1 MASRATQ
8 ARGRGNERAN
18 NCSQLDTHERP
29 VLAVN
34 STIVPP
40 ATTCVMIAVT
50 GATRKPLRLSRT
62 VGRAANLVE
71 AGRTDIQDK
80 HDDAN
85 PGNVG
90 RASQR
95 VTHSVSYRT
104 TRLLY
109 NLYYRTV

>member
-40 ATTCVMIAVT
+40 ATTYVMTAVT
-50 GATRKPLRLSRT
+50 GATRKPLWLSRT
-62 VGRAANLVE
+62 VGRAANPIE
-71 AGRTDIQDK
+71 AGRTNIQDK
-80 HDDAN
+80 HDDTN
-85 PGNVG
+85 SGNVG
-90 RASQR
+90 RASQG
-95 VTHSVSYRT
+95 VTHSVPDRT
-104 TRLLY
+104 TRPLH
-109 NLYYRTV
+109 NLY